1 MEFKR
6 EEYLNKLTS
15 GVGNHM
21 TKIVTG
27 IRRCGK
33 SYLLNRIFYKHL
45 LENGMKQTNIIRF
58 AFDFD
63 EVDKLATFFPE
74 SPTRVKDCSQ
84 PFLSKTILPVIK

>member
-1 MEFKR
+1 MKFKR

-15 GVGNHM
+15 RIGNHM
-21 TKIVTG
+21 IKIVTG

-45 LENGMKQTNIIRF
+45 LENGTNQINIIRF

-63 EVDKLATFFPE
+63 DDVDKLYSF
-74 SPTRVKDCSQ
+74 
-84 PFLSKTILPVIK
+84 FLSYLLELKMIKDIF